1 MDFID
6 QLQTLAAKVPKLCDV
21 LQTEE
26 ATKNA
31 LVMPFINILGYDIF
45 DPTEVIPEF
54 VADVGIKKGE
64 KVDYAIKKDGNIIML
79 FECKHCGG
87 DLNIKHA
94 SQLFRYFSVT
104 EARVAVLTNGV
115 VYRFFTDLE
124 APNKM
129 DEKPFL
135 EVNMLELNEAIVA
148 EMKKLT
154 KPAFNLDELM
164 TTAGELKYTREIKRL
179 LAEQME
185 NPSDEFVRFFASKV
199 FNGPLTPNRREY
211 FSGITKRSFNQVV
224 NDRINERLK
233 SAMSG
238 ANGVEVA
245 DFASNP
251 APIEA
256 DQRQADHAAPR
267 REDMIETSSE
277 ELEGFYIV
285 KSLLRDVVNSNR
297 IVHRDTLSYMGIL
310 LDDNNRKPL
319 ARLHF
324 NRTQKYIGI
333 FDESRREERVAIESL
348 DDIYQHGERMRQVIR
363 FYEHE
368 KDAPEQTAQSQSE
381 TYTGDEAHGDQSGKE
396 G

>member
-6 QLQTLAAKVPKLCDV
+6 QLNTLAAKVPKLCDV

-31 LVMPFINILGYDIF
+31 LVMPFISILGYDIF
-45 DPTEVIPEF
+45 DPTEVVPELT
-54 VADVGIKKGE
+54 ADVGIKKGE
-64 KVDYAIKKDGNIIML
+64 KVDYAIKKDGRIIML

-104 EARVAVLTNGV
+104 DARIAVLTNGV

-135 EVNMLELNEAIVA
+135 EVNMLDLNETVVS
-148 EMKKLT
+148 ELKKLT

-164 TTAGELKYTREIKRL
+164 TTAGDLKYTREIKKL
-179 LAEQME
+179 LVGQFE
-185 NPSDEFVRFFASKV
+185 NPSDEFVKFCASKV
-199 FNGPLTPNRREY
+199 FDGPLTPNRREY
-211 FSGITKRSFNQVV
+211 FSGIVKLSFAQLV

-238 ANGVEVA
+238 GAI
-245 DFASNP
+245 P
-251 APIEA
+251 EA
-256 DQRQADHAAPR
+256 IITQEAAPSAGESSQR
-267 REDMIETSSE
+267 DSLIETTAI
-277 ELEGFYIV
+277 ELEGFYVV
-285 KSLLRDVVNSNR
+285 KSLLRDVVDLNR
-297 IVHRDTLSYMGIL
+297 IVYRDTQSYFGIL
-310 LDDNNRKPL
+310 LDDNNRKPI
-319 ARLHF
+319 ARLYF
-324 NRTQKYIGI
+324 NRPQKYIGV
-333 FDESRREERVAIESL
+333 FDEKRKEERIAIQGL
-348 DDIYQHGERMRQVIR
+348 NDMYQHADKIR
-363 FYEHE
+363 RVFAFYESE
-368 KDAPEQTAQSQSE
+368 KTEE
-381 TYTGDEAHGDQSGKE
+381 TPNTSNE

>member
-6 QLQTLAAKVPKLCDV
+6 QLQALAAKVPKLCDV

-31 LVMPFINILGYDIF
+31 LVMPFIGILGYDIF

-54 VADVGIKKGE
+54 TADVGIKKGE
-64 KVDYAIKKDGNIIML
+64 KVDYAIQKDGKIIML

-87 DLNIKHA
+87 DLGLKHA

-104 EARVAVLTNGV
+104 EARIGVLTNGV

-135 EVNMLELNEAIVA
+135 EVNMMELNEVVVS
-148 EMKKLT
+148 ELKKLSR
-154 KPAFNLDELM
+154 PAFNLDELM
-164 TTAGELKYTREIKRL
+164 TAAGELKYTREVKRL
-179 LAEQME
+179 LLDQME
-185 NPSDEFVRFFASKV
+185 NPSDEFVKFFASKV
-199 FNGPLTPNRREY
+199 FNGPLTPSRREY
-211 FSGITKRSFNQVV
+211 FSGITKRSFNQVI
-224 NDRINERLK
+224 NERINDRLK

-238 ANGVEVA
+238 ATSIDADTVPSFTATATQDQTSTSQPPEEPAGRDVE
-245 DFASNP
+245 
-251 APIEA
+251 I
-256 DQRQADHAAPR
+256 Q
-267 REDMIETSSE
+267 TSAE

-285 KSLLRDVVNSNR
+285 KSLLRDVVDPNR
-297 IVHRDTLSYMGIL
+297 IIHRDTLSYMGIL

-324 NRTQKYIGI
+324 NRSQKYLGI
-333 FDESRREERVAIESL
+333 FDENRREERVPISTL
-348 DDIYQHGERMRQVIR
+348 NDIYQHAERLRRVLA
-363 FYEHE
+363 FY
-368 KDAPEQTAQSQSE
+368 
-381 TYTGDEAHGDQSGKE
+381 
-396 G
+396 

>member
-6 QLQTLAAKVPKLCDV
+6 QLQTLSKKIPKMCDV

-31 LVMPFINILGYDIF
+31 LIMPFIALLGYDIF

-64 KVDYAIKKDGNIIML
+64 KVDYAIVKDGKIIIL

-94 SQLFRYFSVT
+94 SQLFRYFAVT
-104 EARVAVLTNGV
+104 EARIAVLTNGV
-115 VYRFFTDLE
+115 VYRFFTDLD

-135 EVNMLELNEAIVA
+135 EVNMLEINEAMVA
-148 EMKKLT
+148 ELKKLSQ
-154 KPAFNLDELM
+154 PAFNLDALM
-164 TTAGELKYTREIKRL
+164 TTAGELKYTHEVKRL

-185 NPSDEFVRFFASKV
+185 NPSDDFVKFFASKV
-199 FNGPLTPNRREY
+199 FDGSLTPNRREY
-211 FSGITKRSFNQVV
+211 FSGITKRSFKQLV
-224 NDRINERLK
+224 NERINDRLK

-238 ANGVEVA
+238 TSSDETVEAPAVSITPETHVTESDAAKPA
-245 DFASNP
+245 DL
-251 APIEA
+251 
-256 DQRQADHAAPR
+256 
-267 REDMIETSSE
+267 IETTAE

-285 KSLLRDVVNSNR
+285 KSLLRDMVDPNR
-297 IVHRDTLSYMGIL
+297 ITHRDTQSYMGIL
-310 LDDNNRKPL
+310 LDDNNRKPI

-324 NRTQKYIGI
+324 NRAQKYVGI
-333 FDESRREERVAIESL
+333 FDENRKEERVAIQEL
-348 DDIYQHGERMRQVIR
+348 DDIYQHADKMRRVFA
-363 FYEHE
+363 FYE
-368 KDAPEQTAQSQSE
+368 SE
-381 TYTGDEAHGDQSGKE
+381 NNGDN
-396 G
+396 